1 MNFQLVKEELDLV
14 AKTSG
19 VIACALVEADTGMI
33 YLSTSKSIKF
43 EVIAEGARDY
53 WSLHNKNGNIFDE
66 MGTLNSILIQH
77 SKGLLTIQPCG
88 EKTILI
94 TLAKLKK
101 MDWKAWPKVI
111 QPLRELIDDSQ

>member
-1 MNFQLVKEELDLV
+1 LNIQFVKQELVQV

-33 YLSTSKSIKF
+33 YLSTSRSIKF

-53 WSLHNKNGNIFDE
+53 WSLHHKNGNIFAE
-66 MGTLNSILIQH
+66 MGMLNNILIQH
-77 SKGLLTIQPCG
+77 TKGLLTIQPCG

-101 MDWKAWPKVI
+101 MDWKAWPKII
-111 QPLRELIDDSQ
+111 QPLRKLIDDSH